1 MAYSK
6 NLDNRKI
13 ICIGLTCLD
22 IIQTC
27 TYYPP
32 EDSDH
37 RSVDYR
43 WQRGGNSSNTCTV
56 LSLLGSPCEFL
67 GVLSKE
73 EHINFLKNDMKKYNI
88 DFSNCPEVEGYRCPI
103 STIILSL
110 STGTRTIL
118 HYNPNLPE
126 ITLEN
131 FGCLKLKNC
140 SWIHFEGR
148 NITQVLAMMETI
160 EKYNK
165 FIKCMN
171 KQADKIMN
179 KQFMR
184 ITVSLE
190 LENPQREL
198 LLLLPY
204 ANIVFISKDFAQSRG
219 CDNMDE
225 ILENIGARARPGTIL
240 ICAWGDRG
248 AMARAPDG
256 TTVKSPAFPPEIIVD
271 SLGAGDTFN
280 AAVIHYLNKVKISAE
295 NEENDPLNNPIETS
309 NIGFTKFN
317 DPNVLQAAIIFGCHV
332 AGAKIGMK
340 GYDGLL
346 NYK

>member
-1 MAYSK
+1 MAYLKTS
-6 NLDNRKI
+6 NNRKI
-13 ICIGLTCLD
+13 LCVGLTCLD

-43 WQRGGNSSNTCTV
+43 WQRGGNASNTCTV
-56 LSLLGSPCEFL
+56 LSLLGSSCEFL

-73 EHINFLKNDMKKYNI
+73 EHSQFLKDDMKKYNI
-88 DFSNCPEVEGYRCPI
+88 DFSKCQEVDGYRCPI

-131 FGCLKLKNC
+131 FGCLKLKNY

-148 NITQVLAMMETI
+148 NVTQVLAMMETI

-165 FIKCMN
+165 IMKGMN
-171 KQADKIMN
+171 EKSNKIVN
-179 KQFMR
+179 KQFME

-190 LENPQREL
+190 LEKPQPEL
-198 LLLLPY
+198 LLLLPF
-204 ANIVFISKDFAQSRG
+204 ADIVFISKDFAQRRG

-225 ILENIGARARPGTIL
+225 ILENIGAKAKQGTVL

-248 AMARAPDG
+248 ATARTSDG
-256 TTVKSPAFPPEIIVD
+256 ILVKSSAFPPEVIVD

-280 AAVIHYLNKVKISAE
+280 AAVIDYLNNIKMDAE
-295 NEENDPLNNPIETS
+295 SEEYNSLNNPTTISEHS
-309 NIGFTKFN
+309 LNKFN
-317 DPNVLQAAIIFGCHV
+317 DPNILHAAIIFGCHI

-340 GYDGLL
+340 GYDGLV